1 MEGQGMMKMS
11 TNVIIPKA
19 STEDVTDEEPKSDK
33 AGDKMNVDSGVEL
46 SEKTDPESKPKEKH
60 DWMIPLQF
68 QSDISRIHQKAGFTQ
83 VGL

>member
-19 STEDVTDEEPKSDK
+19 GTKDTTAEEPESD
-33 AGDKMNVDSGVEL
+33 DKMDVDSGAEL
-46 SEKTDPESKPKEKH
+46 SEKADPESKLTEKH